1 MWNFGDKQLFDKKQL
16 AEADYERGVKRILS
30 E

>member
-1 MWNFGDKQLFDKKQL
+1 MWNFGDKQLYDKKQL
-16 AEADYERGVKRILS
+16 AEADYERGILKIIT